1 MRATN
6 ASCRS
11 DASRE
16 ALCGNP
22 QAARRNRSFAPS
34 RWLAPALALLLVACG
49 GDEPEAPARRVLVV
63 QPGAGNLGITAYAG
77 EVRAREEPPLAFRIG
92 GKLARRL
99 VDVGDR
105 VAVGQALA
113 QLDASDVS
121 LQLEGSRAALASAD
135 ADLALAKAELDRYKN
150 LFDQQLVSRS
160 LFETRQAQF
169 AAAAARVRQ
178 ARAQASVSGNQAG
191 YAVLRAPR
199 AGVIAQ
205 RLADVGEV
213 VAAGQPVYVIA
224 AEGEREVAIAV
235 PEQQVSRF
243 KPGMPL
249 AVELWAQPGRRLPA
263 QLREIAPS
271 ADPQTRT
278 YAARVTFDGAAA
290 GAEVGQSARVFAQT
304 PGANSLA
311 VPLSAIVEHEGRH
324 VVWVVREVAPAAEGR
339 PARAVV
345 RRAPVKIGPYGEESV
360 PVLEGV
366 TASDWVVA
374 AGAHLLQEN
383 QPVRP
388 VDRHDREVAL
398 APVANRAST
407 ATAAVRP

>member
-1 MRATN
+1 MRAT
-6 ASCRS
+6 
-11 DASRE
+11 DALSLRP
-16 ALCGNP
+16 A
-22 QAARRNRSFAPS
+22 
-34 RWLAPALALLLVACG
+34 RWLAPTLALLLVACG
-49 GDEPEAPARRVLVV
+49 ADKPEPLARPVLVV
-63 QPGAGNLGITAYAG
+63 QPGAAGLGVTAYAG

-92 GKLARRL
+92 GKIARRL
-99 VDVGDR
+99 ADVGDHV
-105 VAVGQALA
+105 VAGQALA
-113 QLDASDVS
+113 QLDGSDVS
-121 LQLEGSRAALASAD
+121 LQLEGARAQLASAE
-135 ADLALAKAELDRYKN
+135 ADQALAKAELDRHKS

-160 LFETRQAQF
+160 LYETRQAQY

-199 AGVIAQ
+199 TGVVAQ

-235 PEQQVSRF
+235 PEQQVARF

-249 AVELWAQPGRRLPA
+249 AVEVWAQPGRRLPA
-263 QLREIAPS
+263 RLREIAPA

-278 YAARVTFDGAAA
+278 YAARVSFDGAAA
-290 GAEVGQSARVFAQT
+290 GAEVGQSARVYAQA
-304 PGANSLA
+304 PGEQSLA
-311 VPLSAIVEHEGRH
+311 VPLSAIVEHDGRP

-339 PARAVV
+339 AARAVV
-345 RRAPVKIGPYGEESV
+345 RRAPVKIGPYGEDSV
-360 PVLEGV
+360 PVLAGI
-366 TASDWVVA
+366 AAGDWVVA

-388 VDRHDREVAL
+388 VDRHDRAVAIGP
-398 APVANRAST
+398 AAA
-407 ATAAVRP
+407 ATAAVQ